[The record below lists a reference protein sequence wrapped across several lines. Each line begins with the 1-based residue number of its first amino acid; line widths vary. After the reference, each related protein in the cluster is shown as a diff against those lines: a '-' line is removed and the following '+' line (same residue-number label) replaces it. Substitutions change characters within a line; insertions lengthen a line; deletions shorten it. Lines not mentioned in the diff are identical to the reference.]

1 MSGLFGPKAQ
11 STAEPKLN
19 AIQVNQSSYGAAI
32 PLIYGQCRV
41 PLTLLW
47 YDAFTA
53 IPHTERQR
61 GGKGGGGGVS
71 STTYT
76 YTAAMIMGLCE
87 GPIAA
92 IGTVWKDKDLSSL
105 AALGLTSFLGNSPQ
119 SVWSYLSASFPA
131 AAIPYDRTAFVAHA
145 AFELGGSAS
154 LPNLTF
160 EVTGLVPFDIG
171 TVDDAEPAAILSD
184 YLTNSAHG
192 AGFGYLGD
200 VTDSG
205 ATSWRRY
212 CRAMG
217 FFLSPEEKTQ
227 RPAHEF
233 VAELLQITNAEAV
246 WSNGELRII
255 PRGDEEVTGSL
266 VTYTPDLT
274 PEYELTDA
282 DFIADGGE
290 DPVTVERKSSAEL
303 FNIVRVEFL
312 NRDRQYNPEP
322 AEARDELDI
331 ALNGERPAPVLRL
344 HAIKDAQVARQVA
357 QMLLQRGLYVR
368 NTYTFT
374 LPFDYSRLEPMDY
387 VSLTEGRIGLTDK
400 LVRILSIEDDQ
411 DDKLRVRAEEVPVGP
426 AGAPRYNWETAQGYA
441 ANYAAAP
448 GSVLTPYIFTAP
460 PLLVSA
466 EEGYEIW
473 IAASGPNNGAWGGCD
488 VYFSLDDLEY
498 VFAGSINGSARHGT
512 LGALINAGADPDTST
527 TMRCVLSNSTLEL
540 GTGTTEDADNNR
552 LLLMVDGEVMSYRDA
567 VLVSAGTYDVSYL
580 RRGKFG
586 SSRTGHA
593 SGAKW
598 ARLDAAVFRMRY
610 DSGLAGRTVYFKFP
624 SKNVYGGGQQT
635 LDACTAYTLTISR
648 DVSSGLF
655 FKSTD
660 TLAWDTDAYSADGY
674 TDGCSLQFR
683 ALRTDGGAMMGLNS
697 DPTANASYDTLDFAF
712 YLKIGGTI
720 GIWES
725 GVDKGD
731 FGTYTT
737 LTQFDL
743 RHDGYMVQYLVNGA
757 VVRAVPIVGQ
767 RFFMDSSIYT
777 PGAGFVGIQWGPLS
791 ANGVR
796 DSNLLNVAA
805 WVVGTSSFAWFANFF
820 ASYSSLSENAIVL
833 AGNSGAPL
841 DPYGVSSPLWE
852 CRPDAAGGASGGFI
866 NFGDLRGLDH
876 SKAYR
881 FCMWFRWN
889 SAAHADAGSI
899 YLGPGTN
906 ETNDLVSA
914 GGGANANP
922 YFIQNVPAAMGLTP
936 NKWYLIVGVVHGSG
950 YAGGNSGLSGVYDPA
965 TGQRVVLG
973 PDFRNI
979 PNVVLQIFR
988 AYPYYYTD
996 TAARIWMARPRVD
1009 LMDGREPSLS
1019 ALLSPNGQLA
1029 YRNTVGTPQIDR
1041 GAATELLVA
1050 TRSAQSLSFS
1060 TSTPVVVTVPA
1071 LPEEADLILTATC
1084 ASQLT
1089 ALSAG
1094 TSSISAR
1101 IIAGQAGGPGEWG
1114 FGFPTFS
1121 EDDIVHRRDF
1131 AAAGESWSS
1140 VSLERR
1146 FTLPANTVIDVALIA
1161 FVSGSGSLRNVIL
1174 KVEVIKR

>member
-1 MSGLFGPKAQ
+1 
-11 STAEPKLN
+11 
-19 AIQVNQSSYGAAI
+19 
-32 PLIYGQCRV
+32 
-41 PLTLLW
+41 
-47 YDAFTA
+47 
-53 IPHTERQR
+53 
-61 GGKGGGGGVS
+61 
-71 STTYT
+71 
-76 YTAAMIMGLCE
+76 
-87 GPIAA
+87 
-92 IGTVWKDKDLSSL
+92 
-105 AALGLTSFLGNSPQ
+105 
-119 SVWSYLSASFPA
+119 
-131 AAIPYDRTAFVAHA
+131 
-145 AFELGGSAS
+145 
-154 LPNLTF
+154 
-160 EVTGLVPFDIG
+160 
-171 TVDDAEPAAILSD
+171 
-184 YLTNSAHG
+184 
-192 AGFGYLGD
+192 
-200 VTDSG
+200 
-205 ATSWRRY
+205 
-212 CRAMG
+212 
-217 FFLSPEEKTQ
+217 
-227 RPAHEF
+227 
-233 VAELLQITNAEAV
+233 
-246 WSNGELRII
+246 
-255 PRGDEEVTGSL
+255 
-266 VTYTPDLT
+266 
-274 PEYELTDA
+274 
-282 DFIADGGE
+282 
-290 DPVTVERKSSAEL
+290 
-303 FNIVRVEFL
+303 
-312 NRDRQYNPEP
+312 
-322 AEARDELDI
+322 
-331 ALNGERPAPVLRL
+331 
-344 HAIKDAQVARQVA
+344 
-357 QMLLQRGLYVR
+357 
-368 NTYTFT
+368 
-374 LPFDYSRLEPMDY
+374 
-387 VSLTEGRIGLTDK
+387 
-400 LVRILSIEDDQ
+400 
-411 DDKLRVRAEEVPVGP
+411 
-426 AGAPRYNWETAQGYA
+426 
-441 ANYAAAP
+441 
-448 GSVLTPYIFTAP
+448 
-460 PLLVSA
+460 
-466 EEGYEIW
+466 
-473 IAASGPNNGAWGGCD
+473 
-488 VYFSLDDLEY
+488 

-512 LGALINAGADPDTST
+512 LGALINAGADPDTGT

-567 VLVSAGTYDVSYL
+567 VLISAGTYDVSYL

-598 ARLDAAVFRMRY
+598 ARLDASIFRMRY

-635 LDACTAYTLTISR
+635 LDDCTAYTLTISR

-683 ALRTDGGAMMGLNS
+683 ALRADGRAAIGLNS
-697 DPTANASYDTLDFAF
+697 DPSTNASFDTLDYCFV
-712 YLKIGGTI
+712 LREDGTFDLY
-720 GIWES
+720 ES
-725 GVDKGD
+725 GSPVVASA
-731 FGTYTT
+731 GTYTT

-743 RHDGYMVQYLVNGA
+743 RHDGYMVQYIVNGA

-777 PGAGFVGIQWGPLS
+777 PAAGFVGIQWGPLS

-805 WVVGTSSFAWFANFF
+805 WVVGTSSFAWFANF
-820 ASYSSLSENAIVL
+820 VL

-852 CRPDAAGGASGGFI
+852 CRPDASGEASGGFI
-866 NFGDLRGLDH
+866 NFGDLQGLDH

-899 YLGPGTN
+899 YLGPGTA
-906 ETNDLVSA
+906 ETNDLTSA

-922 YFIQNVPAAMGLTP
+922 YFIGNVPAAMGLTP

-973 PDFRNI
+973 PDYRNI
-979 PNVVLQIFR
+979 ANVVRQVFR

-996 TAARIWMARPRVD
+996 TSARIWMARPRVD

-1041 GAATELLVA
+1041 GAATEILVA
-1050 TRSAQSLSFS
+1050 TKDAQSLSFS
-1060 TSTPVVVTVPA
+1060 TSIPVQITVPA
-1071 LPEEADLILTATC
+1071 QPEETPIILTATC
-1084 ASQLT
+1084 TSQLT

-1101 IIAGQAGGPGEWG
+1101 IIAGQAGGAGEWN

-1121 EDDIVHRRDF
+1121 DDNVVHRRDF
-1131 AAAGESWSS
+1131 TAAGESWSA

-1146 FTLPANTVIDVALIA
+1146 FTLPANTSIEVALA
-1161 FVSGSGSLRNVIL
+1161 SFVSGSGSLRNIIL